1 MFKIRLQ
8 EPMVTLTQQE
18 LFVSRQEK
26 MVVM

>member
-26 MVVM
+26 MVLM